1 VIIESDLSDIAKT
14 QFILPMLDRSV
25 SYPANSWEYPP
36 VKSGSNYTYYIPLR
50 DEMKGARIDAVVLGL
65 KKGLEQFKSEVWI
78 TAYPAPYSEQ
88 LLSLVEG
95 A

>member
-1 VIIESDLSDIAKT
+1 
-14 QFILPMLDRSV
+14 MLDRSV
-25 SYPANSWEYPP
+25 SYPANSWEYPL
-36 VKSGSNYTYYIPLR
+36 VESGSSYTYCIPLR